1 MVSILILGLVDAA
14 VVGLAAVG
22 LTLQFGVT
30 NYLNFGYTEWITF
43 SALVAY
49 TFNASLGHV
58 NIWLALAIAAVFSA
72 GLAVIINRLVFAR
85 FARRSRDPFTVL
97 IVTFMVG
104 FLMNQTYLLI
114 WGGNSLELK
123 GGSASASIFSIGSQQ
138 VSLYQVISIL
148 VAIGCM
154 LILEAFLHFTRVG
167 RSMRAVSDNQGLAV
181 ACGLNTSL
189 VTDIAWAI
197 SGLFGGIAGV
207 VLAIQVHAFT
217 IGLGNGYLYL
227 IYPAVV
233 IGGIGSP
240 SGGLV
245 AGLLV
250 GVVAALGSLYVPA
263 EVSIAVIFAV
273 MVAIVMLR
281 PSGLLGTGRHPS
293 MLEA

>member
-1 MVSILILGLVDAA
+1 MVSILVLGLVDAA

-30 NYLNFGYTEWITF
+30 NYLNFGYTEWLTF

-49 TFNASLGHV
+49 TFNDSLGHLNV
-58 NIWLALAIAAVFSA
+58 WVALAISAVFSSL
-72 GLAVIINRLVFAR
+72 LAVIMNRLVFAR

-104 FLMNQTYLLI
+104 FLLNQTYLLI
-114 WGGNSLELK
+114 WGGNSIELRA
-123 GGSASASIFSIGSQQ
+123 GSAGTSLFSIGSQQ

-148 VAIGCM
+148 VAVGCM
-154 LILEAFLHFTRVG
+154 GLLELFLHFTRLG
-167 RSMRAVSDNQGLAV
+167 RSMRAVSDNQSLAV
-181 ACGLNTSL
+181 ASGLNTAL

-217 IGLGNGYLYL
+217 VDLGNSFLYL

-250 GVVAALGSLYVPA
+250 GVVAALGSLYVPS
-263 EVSIAVIFAV
+263 EISIVVIFAV

-281 PSGLLGTGRHPS
+281 PSGLLGNGRHPS